1 MSYTL
6 EGEMCLQPWGG
17 VDNLDFMFMFPY
29 ISVVLSSD
37 SEGAKKNSD
46 ANANLDTSDRKLLS
60 TPRPRRA
67 RMRTK
72 QMSDISSLLSSEPST
87 PVPASPLTPLILAGR
102 SPRSPQG
109 RNRLRKQPS
118 DLSGMFALGPP
129 ALPLVG
135 DMNSTESTKE
145 EETNSDEE
153 PMLVAK
159 GQNRKGRTFGLR
171 SARKNTI

>member
-1 MSYTL
+1 MAKIPDNTESLSLQLSASLSL
-6 EGEMCLQPWGG
+6 EER
-17 VDNLDFMFMFPY
+17 
-29 ISVVLSSD
+29 SD

-46 ANANLDTSDRKLLS
+46 ADANLDTSDRKLLS

-87 PVPASPLTPLILAGR
+87 PVPASPLTPLFLAG
-102 SPRSPQG
+102 RSPQG

-135 DMNSTESTKE
+135 NMNTEATKE
-145 EETNSDEE
+145 EETTSDEK

>member
-1 MSYTL
+1 MAKVPDNTDSLSLQLSASLSL
-6 EGEMCLQPWGG
+6 EER
-17 VDNLDFMFMFPY
+17 
-29 ISVVLSSD
+29 SD

-46 ANANLDTSDRKLLS
+46 AGANLDTSDKKLLS

-72 QMSDISSLLSSEPST
+72 QMSDISSLLSCSEPST

-102 SPRSPQG
+102 SPQG
-109 RNRLRKQPS
+109 RHRLRKQPS

-135 DMNSTESTKE
+135 DMNTTEPTKE
-145 EETNSDEE
+145 EDTISDEV
-153 PMLVAK
+153 PMLVPK

-171 SARKNTI
+171 KNTI

>member
-1 MSYTL
+1 MAKIPDNTESLSLQLSASLSL
-6 EGEMCLQPWGG
+6 EER
-17 VDNLDFMFMFPY
+17 
-29 ISVVLSSD
+29 SD

-46 ANANLDTSDRKLLS
+46 ADANLDTSDGKLLS

-87 PVPASPLTPLILAGR
+87 PVPASPLTPLFLSG
-102 SPRSPQG
+102 RSPQG

-135 DMNSTESTKE
+135 NMNTTEATKE
-145 EETNSDEE
+145 EETTSDEK

>member
-1 MSYTL
+1 MAKIPDNTESLSLQLSASLSL
-6 EGEMCLQPWGG
+6 EER
-17 VDNLDFMFMFPY
+17 
-29 ISVVLSSD
+29 SD

-46 ANANLDTSDRKLLS
+46 SDANLDTSDRKLLS

-87 PVPASPLTPLILAGR
+87 PIPASPLTPLILAG
-102 SPRSPQG
+102 RSPQG

-118 DLSGMFALGPP
+118 DLSAMFALGPP

-135 DMNSTESTKE
+135 NMNTTEATKE
-145 EETNSDEE
+145 EETSSDEE
-153 PMLVAK
+153 PMLVPK